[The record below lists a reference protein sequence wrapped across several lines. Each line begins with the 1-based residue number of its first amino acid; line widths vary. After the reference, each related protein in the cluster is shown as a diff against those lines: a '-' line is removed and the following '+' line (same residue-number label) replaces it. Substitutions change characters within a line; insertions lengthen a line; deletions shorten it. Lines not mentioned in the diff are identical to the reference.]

1 MLRPWINSNQNITF
15 SPRSPFHDW
24 EIKRFRIGGL
34 VVEIALVLPPDWSA
48 PRPFNIHK
56 QGPLPLSPHPS
67 PHNHPPPHITLAQ
80 PLHHPQP
87 QVYPH
92 LWPEPPRYTWRSTCR
107 TFVYV
112 TSVTW
117 QAFTRRNY
125 CVTHDCVTSMCV
137 KCIWMTK
144 VSKSWRNKTMTH
156 INKTRITLTW
166 RHKYINVTH
175 VTPKNKYMTY
185 DYMT

>member
-1 MLRPWINSNQNITF
+1 MSVLQNWPLSYIVPYFVIFFIFVVDSRSEPGEETEWHIF
-15 SPRSPFHDW
+15 PRETGDIW
-24 EIKRFRIGGL
+24 ELSFLLFVAGAR
-34 VVEIALVLPPDWSA
+34 AC
-48 PRPFNIHK
+48 
-56 QGPLPLSPHPS
+56 LPLMCTLKSAVVCT
-67 PHNHPPPHITLAQ
+67 IT
-80 PLHHPQP
+80 
-87 QVYPH
+87 
-92 LWPEPPRYTWRSTCR
+92 EPPRYTWRSTCR

-175 VTPKNKYMTY
+175 VTPKNNYMTY